1 MGANAHNKGVNFKR
15 ITMKLIKLAVV
26 TSGVMF
32 ALSGCVNTDS
42 KTNTHSQSNIDS
54 TSANVVSEL
63 SAEQQ
68 LDVLV
73 SQYYDESLTFSPISA
88 TYNGRSEFNG
98 QFTPEISQAN
108 RAKKAAFYK
117 KYQQRLSFIDKAQL
131 VGQALLSYEILDRDL
146 ALKLEGMQFPS
157 YLLPINQ
164 MSGAHNTFAG
174 FGTGQ
179 SAQPFKSVDDYSN
192 FLKRSEGFIK
202 WLASVQNSMA
212 EGIKLGVV
220 LPKPLAQKL
229 APQFKAHVVT
239 KAEDSLFWG
248 PIKNLPDSFTAQ
260 QKQAITAQYRE
271 LIMQRLVPA
280 YNSMSEF
287 LVKQYIPNSR
297 ETVGYSDL
305 PNGKAWYEYQIKKN
319 TTLSLSADEIHDIG
333 LSEVSRILTEMKK
346 VKETVG
352 FKGELPEFFD
362 HLRDS
367 DEFYYDTPEE
377 LIAAYENVKKKIDA
391 RVPLLFDVAP
401 KAPYIVKPVEAYR
414 AQSAAGASYA
424 SPAPDGSRPGIFY
437 INTYNLKAQ
446 PKFLLETLSIHEAA
460 PGHHFQIALQ
470 QEIDGL
476 PDFRKFGG
484 YTVFAEGWALY
495 AESLGK
501 ELGLFTD
508 PYMWYGRLSDEQLRA
523 MRLVLDTGFHAK
535 GWTRQQGIDYM
546 LANSSMAKSD
556 VIAEVE
562 RYIAWPGQALSY
574 KLGQFKIQELRDYSK
589 KELGNKFDIKAFHTQ
604 ILIDGALPMP
614 ILEEKIK
621 RWVKSQS

>member
-1 MGANAHNKGVNFKR
+1 
-15 ITMKLIKLAVV
+15 MKSIKLALVA
-26 TSGVMF
+26 SGVMF
-32 ALSGCVNTDS
+32 ALSGCMNTGLNTS
-42 KTNTHSQSNIDS
+42 TNT
-54 TSANVVSEL
+54 SAQLNTVNASAGIVSEL

-73 SQYYDESLTFSPISA
+73 AQYYDESLTYSPISA
-88 TYNGRSEFNG
+88 TYSGRNEFND
-98 QFTPEISQAN
+98 QFTPAISKEN

-117 KYQQRLSFIDKAQL
+117 KFQQRLNFIDKAQL
-131 VGQALLSYEILDRDL
+131 TGQSLLSFEILERDL
-146 ALKLEGMQFPS
+146 ALKLEGMQFPD

-164 MSGAHNTFAG
+164 MAGAHNTFAG
-174 FGTGQ
+174 FGSGQ
-179 SAQPFKSVDDYSN
+179 SAQPFNSVEDYTAFMS
-192 FLKRSEGFIK
+192 RSEGFVK
-202 WLASVQNSMA
+202 WLTSVERSMA
-212 EGIKLGVV
+212 QGIKLGIT
-220 LPKPLAQKL
+220 LPKPLAEKL
-229 APQFKAHVVT
+229 QPQFAAHVV
-239 KAEDSLFWG
+239 KNAEDSLFWG
-248 PIKNLPDSFTAQ
+248 PIKKLPESFSAQ
-260 QKQAITAQYRE
+260 QKQKITAQYRE
-271 LIMQRLVPA
+271 LIMQHLVPA
-280 YNSMSEF
+280 YKSMSDF
-287 LVKQYIPNSR
+287 LANQYIPNSR
-297 ETVGYSDL
+297 ESVGYSDL

-319 TTLSLSADEIHDIG
+319 TTLSLSADEIHEIG
-333 LSEVSRILTEMKK
+333 LSEVSRILSEMKK

-352 FKGELPEFFD
+352 FKGELSEFFD
-362 HLRDS
+362 HLRNS
-367 DEFYYDTPEE
+367 DEFYYNTPQE

-391 RVPLLFDVAP
+391 RLPLLFNIAP
-401 KAPYIVKPVEAYR
+401 KAPYVVKAVEAYR

-589 KELGNKFDIKAFHTQ
+589 KELGDKFDIKAFHTQ

>member
-1 MGANAHNKGVNFKR
+1 
-15 ITMKLIKLAVV
+15 MKSIKLALVA
-26 TSGVMF
+26 SGVMF
-32 ALSGCVNTDS
+32 ALSGCMNTELS
-42 KTNTHSQSNIDS
+42 THTNTS
-54 TSANVVSEL
+54 TQLNTVNASAGIVSEL
-63 SAEQQ
+63 STEQQ

-73 SQYYDESLTFSPISA
+73 AQYYDESLTYSPISA
-88 TYNGRSEFNG
+88 TYNGRNEFND
-98 QFTPEISQAN
+98 QFTPEISKEN

-117 KYQQRLSFIDKAQL
+117 KYQQRLNFIDKAQL
-131 VGQALLSYEILDRDL
+131 TGQSLLSFEILERDL
-146 ALKLEGMQFPS
+146 ALKLEGMQFPD

-164 MSGAHNTFAG
+164 MAGAHNTFAG
-174 FGTGQ
+174 FGSGQ
-179 SAQPFKSVDDYSN
+179 SAQPFNTVEDYTAFIS
-192 FLKRSEGFIK
+192 RSEGFVK
-202 WLASVQNSMA
+202 WLASVERSMA
-212 EGIKLGVV
+212 QGIKLGIT
-220 LPKPLAQKL
+220 LPKPLAEKL
-229 APQFKAHVVT
+229 QPQFAAHVV
-239 KAEDSLFWG
+239 KNAEDSLFWR
-248 PIKNLPDSFTAQ
+248 PIKKLPESFSAQ
-260 QKQAITAQYRE
+260 QKQKITAQYRQ
-271 LIMQRLVPA
+271 LIMQHLVPA
-280 YNSMSEF
+280 YKSMSDF
-287 LVKQYIPNSR
+287 LANQYIANSR
-297 ETVGYSDL
+297 ESVGYSDL

-333 LSEVSRILTEMKK
+333 LSEVSRILSEMKK

-352 FKGELPEFFD
+352 FKGELSEFFD

-391 RVPLLFDVAP
+391 RLPLLFNIAP
-401 KAPYIVKPVEAYR
+401 KAPYVVKAVEAYR

-437 INTYNLKAQ
+437 INAYNLKAQ

-470 QEIDGL
+470 QEIEGL

-574 KLGQFKIQELRDYSK
+574 KLGQFKIQELRDFSK
-589 KELGNKFDIKAFHTQ
+589 KQLGDKFDIKAFHTQ

>member
-1 MGANAHNKGVNFKR
+1 
-15 ITMKLIKLAVV
+15 MKSIKLALVA
-26 TSGVMF
+26 SGVMF
-32 ALSGCVNTDS
+32 ALSGCMNTELS
-42 KTNTHSQSNIDS
+42 THTNT
-54 TSANVVSEL
+54 SAQLNTVNASAGIVSEL

-73 SQYYDESLTFSPISA
+73 AQYYDESLTYSPISA
-88 TYNGRSEFNG
+88 TYNGRNEFND
-98 QFTPEISQAN
+98 QFTPEISKEN

-117 KYQQRLSFIDKAQL
+117 KYQQRLNFIDKAQL
-131 VGQALLSYEILDRDL
+131 TGQSLLSFEILERDL
-146 ALKLEGMQFPS
+146 ALKLEGMQFPD

-164 MSGAHNTFAG
+164 MAGAHNTFAG
-174 FGTGQ
+174 FGSGQ
-179 SAQPFKSVDDYSN
+179 SAQPFNTVEDYTAFIS
-192 FLKRSEGFIK
+192 RSEGFVK
-202 WLASVQNSMA
+202 WLASVERSMA
-212 EGIKLGVV
+212 QGIKLGIT
-220 LPKPLAQKL
+220 LPKPLAEKL
-229 APQFKAHVVT
+229 QPQFAAHVV
-239 KAEDSLFWG
+239 KNAEDSLFWG
-248 PIKNLPDSFTAQ
+248 PIKKLPDSISAQ
-260 QKQAITAQYRE
+260 QKQKITAQYRQ
-271 LIMQRLVPA
+271 LIMQHLVPA
-280 YNSMSEF
+280 YKSMSDF
-287 LVKQYIPNSR
+287 LANQYIANSR
-297 ETVGYSDL
+297 KSVGYSDL

-333 LSEVSRILTEMKK
+333 LSEVSRILSEMKK

-352 FKGELPEFFD
+352 FKGELSEFFD

-391 RVPLLFDVAP
+391 RLPLLFNIAP
-401 KAPYIVKPVEAYR
+401 KAPYVVKAVEAYR

-437 INTYNLKAQ
+437 INAYNLKAQ

-470 QEIDGL
+470 QEIEGL

-574 KLGQFKIQELRDYSK
+574 KLGQFKIQELRDFSK

>member
-1 MGANAHNKGVNFKR
+1 
-15 ITMKLIKLAVV
+15 MKSIKLALVA
-26 TSGVMF
+26 SGVMF
-32 ALSGCVNTDS
+32 ALSGCMNTGLNTS
-42 KTNTHSQSNIDS
+42 TNT
-54 TSANVVSEL
+54 SAQLNTVNASAGIVSEL

-73 SQYYDESLTFSPISA
+73 AQYYDESLTYSPISA
-88 TYNGRSEFNG
+88 TYSGRNEFND
-98 QFTPEISQAN
+98 QFTPAISKEN

-117 KYQQRLSFIDKAQL
+117 KYQQRLNFIDKAQL
-131 VGQALLSYEILDRDL
+131 TGQSLLSFEILERDL
-146 ALKLEGMQFPS
+146 ALKLEGMQFPD

-164 MSGAHNTFAG
+164 MAGAHNTFAG
-174 FGTGQ
+174 FGSGQ
-179 SAQPFKSVDDYSN
+179 SAQPFNSVEDYTAFMSRN
-192 FLKRSEGFIK
+192 EGFVK
-202 WLASVQNSMA
+202 WLTSVERSMA
-212 EGIKLGVV
+212 QGIKLGIT
-220 LPKPLAQKL
+220 LPKPLAEKL
-229 APQFKAHVVT
+229 QPQFAAHVV
-239 KAEDSLFWG
+239 KNAEDSLFWG
-248 PIKNLPDSFTAQ
+248 PIKKLPESFSAQ
-260 QKQAITAQYRE
+260 QKQKITAQYRE
-271 LIMQRLVPA
+271 LIMQHLVPA
-280 YNSMSEF
+280 YKSMSDF
-287 LVKQYIPNSR
+287 LANQYIPNSR
-297 ETVGYSDL
+297 ESVGYSDL

-319 TTLSLSADEIHDIG
+319 TTLSLSADEIHEIG
-333 LSEVSRILTEMKK
+333 LSEVSRILSEMKK

-352 FKGELPEFFD
+352 FKGELSEFFD
-362 HLRDS
+362 HLRNS
-367 DEFYYDTPEE
+367 DEFYYNTPQE

-391 RVPLLFDVAP
+391 RLPLLFNIAP
-401 KAPYIVKPVEAYR
+401 KAPYVVKAVEAYR

-621 RWVKSQS
+621 RWVKSQK

>member
-1 MGANAHNKGVNFKR
+1 
-15 ITMKLIKLAVV
+15 MKVIKIALVA
-26 TSGVMF
+26 SSVMF
-32 ALSGCVNTDS
+32 ALSGCM
-42 KTNTHSQSNIDS
+42 S
-54 TSANVVSEL
+54 TSSQLNTNQSVATVISEL

-73 SQYYDESLTFSPISA
+73 AQYYDESLDFNPLSA
-88 TYNGRSEFNG
+88 TYNGRHEFDD
-98 QFTPEISQAN
+98 QFLPEISQLN
-108 RAKKAAFYK
+108 RDKKAAFYK
-117 KYQQRLSFIDKAQL
+117 KYQQRLTLIDQSQL
-131 VGQALLSYEILDRDL
+131 TGQALLNFEVLSRDL
-146 ALKLEGMQFPS
+146 ALKLEGMQYKD

-174 FGTGQ
+174 FGSGQ
-179 SAQPFKSVDDYSN
+179 SAQPFNTVADYEK
-192 FLKRSEGFIK
+192 FIKRAEGFVK
-202 WLASVQNSMA
+202 WLASVEQSMA
-212 EGIKLGVV
+212 QGVKQGVV
-220 LPKPLAQKL
+220 LPMPLAKKL
-229 APQFKAHVVT
+229 LPQFKVHVVT
-239 KAEDSLFWG
+239 NAEDSLFYS
-248 PIKNLPDSFTAQ
+248 PIKAIPDSFSADEKQ
-260 QKQAITAQYRE
+260 QLKAQYKT
-271 LIMQRLVPA
+271 LILDKLVPA
-280 YNSMSEF
+280 YQRMSDF
-287 LVKQYIPNSR
+287 LANNYIPHARDS
-297 ETVGYSDL
+297 VGYADL

-319 TTLSLSADEIHDIG
+319 TTLSLSADEIHEIG
-333 LSEVSRILTEMKK
+333 LSEVARILSEMKT
-346 VKETVG
+346 VKNTVG
-352 FKGELPEFFD
+352 FEGDLSAFFN

-367 DEFYYDTPEE
+367 DEFYYKTADE
-377 LIAAYENVKKKIDA
+377 LIAAYEQIKLKIDA
-391 RVPLLFDVAP
+391 RLPKLFNIEP
-401 KAPYIVKPVEAYR
+401 KAPYVVKAVEAYR

-424 SPAPDGSRPGIFY
+424 GPAPDGSRPGIFY

-470 QEIDGL
+470 QEVESL

-508 PYMWYGRLSDEQLRA
+508 PYMWYGRLNDEQLRA

-574 KLGQFKIQELRDYSK
+574 KLGEFKIKQLRDFAHQQ
-589 KELGNKFDIKAFHTQ
+589 LGEQFDIKAFHTQ

-614 ILEEKIK
+614 ILEQKIK
-621 RWVKSQS
+621 RWVKSQQ

>member
-1 MGANAHNKGVNFKR
+1 
-15 ITMKLIKLAVV
+15 MKSIKLALVA
-26 TSGVMF
+26 SGVMF
-32 ALSGCVNTDS
+32 ALSGCMNTGLS
-42 KTNTHSQSNIDS
+42 TNTNTS
-54 TSANVVSEL
+54 TQLNTVNASAGIVSEL

-73 SQYYDESLTFSPISA
+73 AQYYDESLTYSPISA
-88 TYNGRSEFNG
+88 TYNGRNEFND
-98 QFTPEISQAN
+98 QFTPEISKEN

-117 KYQQRLSFIDKAQL
+117 KYQQRLNFIDKAQL
-131 VGQALLSYEILDRDL
+131 TGQSLLSFEILERDL
-146 ALKLEGMQFPS
+146 ALKLEGMQFPD

-164 MSGAHNTFAG
+164 MAGAHNTFAG
-174 FGTGQ
+174 FGSGQ
-179 SAQPFKSVDDYSN
+179 SAQPFNTVEDYTAFIS
-192 FLKRSEGFIK
+192 RSEGFVK
-202 WLASVQNSMA
+202 WLASVERSMA
-212 EGIKLGVV
+212 QGIKLGIT
-220 LPKPLAQKL
+220 LPKPLAEKL
-229 APQFKAHVVT
+229 QPQFAAHVV
-239 KAEDSLFWG
+239 KNAEDSLFWG
-248 PIKNLPDSFTAQ
+248 PIKKLPESFSAQ
-260 QKQAITAQYRE
+260 QKQKITAQYRQF
-271 LIMQRLVPA
+271 ITQHLVPA
-280 YNSMSEF
+280 YKSMSDF
-287 LVKQYIPNSR
+287 LANQYIPNSR
-297 ETVGYSDL
+297 ESVGYTDL

-333 LSEVSRILTEMKK
+333 LSEVSRILSEMKK

-352 FKGELPEFFD
+352 FKGELSEFFD

-391 RVPLLFDVAP
+391 RLPLLFNIAP
-401 KAPYIVKPVEAYR
+401 KAPYVVKAVEAYR

-437 INTYNLKAQ
+437 INAYNLKAQ

-470 QEIDGL
+470 QEIEGL

-574 KLGQFKIQELRDYSK
+574 KLGQFKIQELRDFSK

>member
-1 MGANAHNKGVNFKR
+1 
-15 ITMKLIKLAVV
+15 MKLIKLAVV

-88 TYNGRSEFNG
+88 TYNGRSEFNS

-260 QKQAITAQYRE
+260 QKQTITAQYRE
-271 LIMQRLVPA
+271 LIMQHLVPA

-333 LSEVSRILTEMKK
+333 LSEVSRILSEMKK

>member
-1 MGANAHNKGVNFKR
+1 
-15 ITMKLIKLAVV
+15 MKVIKIALVA
-26 TSGVMF
+26 SSVMF
-32 ALSGCVNTDS
+32 ALSGCM
-42 KTNTHSQSNIDS
+42 S
-54 TSANVVSEL
+54 TSSQLSTNQSVAPVISEL

-73 SQYYDESLTFSPISA
+73 AQYYDESLAFNPLSA
-88 TYNGRSEFNG
+88 TYNGRHEFDD
-98 QFTPEISQAN
+98 QFLPVISQLN
-108 RAKKAAFYK
+108 RDKKAAFYK
-117 KYQQRLSFIDKAQL
+117 KYQQRLTLIDQSQL
-131 VGQALLSYEILDRDL
+131 TGQALLNFEVLSRDL
-146 ALKLEGMQFPS
+146 ALKLEGMQYKD

-174 FGTGQ
+174 FGSGQ
-179 SAQPFKSVDDYSN
+179 SAQPFNTVADYEK
-192 FLKRSEGFIK
+192 FIKRAEGFVK
-202 WLASVQNSMA
+202 WLASVEQSMA
-212 EGIKLGVV
+212 QGVKQGVV
-220 LPKPLAQKL
+220 LPMPLAKKL
-229 APQFKAHVVT
+229 LPQFKAHVVT
-239 KAEDSLFWG
+239 NAEDSLFYS
-248 PIKNLPDSFTAQ
+248 PIKAMPDSFSADEKQ
-260 QKQAITAQYRE
+260 QLKAQYKT
-271 LIMQRLVPA
+271 LILDKLVPA
-280 YNSMSEF
+280 YQRMSDF
-287 LVKQYIPNSR
+287 LANNYIPHARDS
-297 ETVGYSDL
+297 VGYADL

-319 TTLSLSADEIHDIG
+319 TTLSLSADEIHEIG
-333 LSEVSRILTEMKK
+333 LSEVARILSEMKT
-346 VKETVG
+346 VKNTVG
-352 FKGELPEFFD
+352 FEGDLSAFFN

-367 DEFYYDTPEE
+367 DEFYYKTADE
-377 LIAAYENVKKKIDA
+377 LIAAYEQIKLKIDA
-391 RVPLLFDVAP
+391 RLPKLFNIEP
-401 KAPYIVKPVEAYR
+401 KAPYVVKAVEAYR

-424 SPAPDGSRPGIFY
+424 GPAPDGSRPGIFY

-470 QEIDGL
+470 QEVESL

-508 PYMWYGRLSDEQLRA
+508 PLMWYGRLNDEQLRA
-523 MRLVLDTGFHAK
+523 MRLVLDTGFHAR

-574 KLGQFKIQELRDYSK
+574 KLGEFKIKQLRDYGHQQ
-589 KELGNKFDIKAFHTQ
+589 LGEQFDIKAFHTQ

-614 ILEEKIK
+614 ILEQKIK
-621 RWVKSQS
+621 RWVKSQQ

>member
-1 MGANAHNKGVNFKR
+1 
-15 ITMKLIKLAVV
+15 MKSIKLALVA
-26 TSGVMF
+26 SGVMF
-32 ALSGCVNTDS
+32 ALSGCMNTELS
-42 KTNTHSQSNIDS
+42 THTNT
-54 TSANVVSEL
+54 SAQLNTVSASAGIVSEL

-73 SQYYDESLTFSPISA
+73 AQYYDESLTYSPISA
-88 TYNGRSEFNG
+88 TYNGRNEFND
-98 QFTPEISQAN
+98 QFTPEISKEN

-117 KYQQRLSFIDKAQL
+117 KYQQRLNFIDKAQL
-131 VGQALLSYEILDRDL
+131 TGQSLLSFEILERDL
-146 ALKLEGMQFPS
+146 ALKLEGMQFPD

-164 MSGAHNTFAG
+164 MAGAHNTFAG
-174 FGTGQ
+174 FGSGQ
-179 SAQPFKSVDDYSN
+179 SAQPFNTVEDYTAFIS
-192 FLKRSEGFIK
+192 RSEGFVK
-202 WLASVQNSMA
+202 WLASVERSMA
-212 EGIKLGVV
+212 QGIKLGIT
-220 LPKPLAQKL
+220 LPKPLAEKL
-229 APQFKAHVVT
+229 QPQFAAHVV
-239 KAEDSLFWG
+239 KNAEDSLFWG
-248 PIKNLPDSFTAQ
+248 PIKKLPDSFSAQ
-260 QKQAITAQYRE
+260 QKQKITAQYRQ
-271 LIMQRLVPA
+271 LIMQHLVPA
-280 YNSMSEF
+280 YKSMSDF
-287 LVKQYIPNSR
+287 LANQYIANSR
-297 ETVGYSDL
+297 ESVGYSDL

-333 LSEVSRILTEMKK
+333 LSEVSRILSEMKK

-352 FKGELPEFFD
+352 FKGELSEFFD

-391 RVPLLFDVAP
+391 RLPLLFNIAP
-401 KAPYIVKPVEAYR
+401 KAPYVVKAVEAYR

-437 INTYNLKAQ
+437 INAYNLKAQ

-470 QEIDGL
+470 QEIEGL

-574 KLGQFKIQELRDYSK
+574 KLGQFKIQELRDFSK

>member
-1 MGANAHNKGVNFKR
+1 
-15 ITMKLIKLAVV
+15 MKSIKLALVA
-26 TSGVMF
+26 SGVMF
-32 ALSGCVNTDS
+32 ALSGCMNTGLS
-42 KTNTHSQSNIDS
+42 TNTNTS
-54 TSANVVSEL
+54 TQLNTVNASAGIVSEL

-73 SQYYDESLTFSPISA
+73 AQYYDESLTYSPISA
-88 TYNGRSEFNG
+88 TYNGRNEFND
-98 QFTPEISQAN
+98 QFTPEISKEN

-117 KYQQRLSFIDKAQL
+117 KYQQRLNFIDEAQL
-131 VGQALLSYEILDRDL
+131 TGQSLLSFEILERDL
-146 ALKLEGMQFPS
+146 ALKLEGMQFPD

-164 MSGAHNTFAG
+164 MAGAHNTFAG
-174 FGTGQ
+174 FGSGQ
-179 SAQPFKSVDDYSN
+179 SAQPFNTVEDYTAFIS
-192 FLKRSEGFIK
+192 RSEGFVK
-202 WLASVQNSMA
+202 WLASVERSMA
-212 EGIKLGVV
+212 QGIKLGIT
-220 LPKPLAQKL
+220 LPKPLAEKL
-229 APQFKAHVVT
+229 QPQFAAHVV
-239 KAEDSLFWG
+239 KNAEDSLFWG
-248 PIKNLPDSFTAQ
+248 PIKKLPESFSAQ
-260 QKQAITAQYRE
+260 QKQKITAQYRQ
-271 LIMQRLVPA
+271 LITQHLVPA
-280 YNSMSEF
+280 YKGMSDF
-287 LVKQYIPNSR
+287 LANQYIPNSR
-297 ETVGYSDL
+297 ESVGYSDL

-333 LSEVSRILTEMKK
+333 LSEVSRILSEMKK
-346 VKETVG
+346 VKESVG
-352 FKGELPEFFD
+352 FKGELSEFFD

-367 DEFYYDTPEE
+367 DEFYYDTPEG

-391 RVPLLFDVAP
+391 RLPLLFNIAP
-401 KAPYIVKPVEAYR
+401 KAPYVVKAVEAYR

-437 INTYNLKAQ
+437 INAYNLKAQ

-470 QEIDGL
+470 QEIEGL
-476 PDFRKFGG
+476 PDFRKFGS

-574 KLGQFKIQELRDYSK
+574 KLGQFKIQELRDFSK

>member
-1 MGANAHNKGVNFKR
+1 
-15 ITMKLIKLAVV
+15 MKSIKLALVA
-26 TSGVMF
+26 SGVMF
-32 ALSGCVNTDS
+32 ALSGCMNTGFS
-42 KTNTHSQSNIDS
+42 THTNT
-54 TSANVVSEL
+54 SAQLNTVNASAGIVSEL

-73 SQYYDESLTFSPISA
+73 AQYYDESLTYSPISA
-88 TYNGRSEFNG
+88 TYNGRNEFND
-98 QFTPEISQAN
+98 QFTPAISKEN
-108 RAKKAAFYK
+108 RVKKAAFYK
-117 KYQQRLSFIDKAQL
+117 KYQQHLNFIDKAQL
-131 VGQALLSYEILDRDL
+131 TGQSLLSFEILERDL
-146 ALKLEGMQFPS
+146 ALKLEGMQFPD

-164 MSGAHNTFAG
+164 MAGAHNTFAG
-174 FGTGQ
+174 FGSGQ
-179 SAQPFKSVDDYSN
+179 SAQPFNTAEDYTAFIS
-192 FLKRSEGFIK
+192 RSEGFVK
-202 WLASVQNSMA
+202 WLTSVERSMA
-212 EGIKLGVV
+212 QGIKLGIT
-220 LPKPLAQKL
+220 LPKPLAEKL
-229 APQFKAHVVT
+229 QPQFAAHVV
-239 KAEDSLFWG
+239 KNSEDSLFWG
-248 PIKNLPDSFTAQ
+248 PIKKLPESFSAQ
-260 QKQAITAQYRE
+260 QKQKITAQYRQ
-271 LIMQRLVPA
+271 LIMKHLVPA
-280 YNSMSEF
+280 YKSMSDF
-287 LVKQYIPNSR
+287 LANQYIPNSR
-297 ETVGYSDL
+297 ESVGYSDL

-333 LSEVSRILTEMKK
+333 LSEVSRILSEMKK

-352 FKGELPEFFD
+352 FKGELSEFFD

-391 RVPLLFDVAP
+391 RLPLLFNISP
-401 KAPYIVKPVEAYR
+401 KAPYVVKAVEAYR

-437 INTYNLKAQ
+437 INAYNLKAQ

-470 QEIDGL
+470 QEIEGL

-546 LANSSMAKSD
+546 LTNSSMAKSD

-574 KLGQFKIQELRDYSK
+574 KLGQFKIQELRDLSK
-589 KELGNKFDIKAFHTQ
+589 KQLGDKFDIKAFHTQ